1 MLHSWPSPPL
11 ARGRLW
17 GGAMVSYSCWVPA
30 EHKARGDQVLT
41 SERLNEYMWGAVL
54 CNRIG
59 SRSGTERD
67 KNYCA

>member
-1 MLHSWPSPPL
+1 
-11 ARGRLW
+11 
-17 GGAMVSYSCWVPA
+17 MVSYSCWVPA